1 VEILNYKAMKK
12 AGKVTEQSRGH
23 GAFWWL

>member
-1 VEILNYKAMKK
+1 MKK